1 MNFVYNRTI
10 RKGAFMMRRMMAFAT
25 ALIFLTGMGSIAL
38 AGDMEI
44 LGVTFPGEK
53 VVEGKTLKL
62 NGVAYRKALGIVK
75 VFVQGLYLEN
85 PTQDAD
91 EVINSEQVKYLLT
104 HYLTSKATSKK
115 LKKGVME
122 AMEKCNSAEMVS
134 THQAEVDLYVSWMDT
149 DMAPGLTAESTYVP
163 GKGLMYTYQGV
174 MKGTIPG
181 SEFMKMYYNMSF
193 SKKAPKKLRKGL
205 LGL

>member
-1 MNFVYNRTI
+1 
-10 RKGAFMMRRMMAFAT
+10 MMRRI
-25 ALIFLTGMGSIAL
+25 LILVTMLVFLVGTWSMGF

-62 NGVAYRKALGIVK
+62 NGVAYRKALGFIK
-75 VFVQGLYLEN
+75 VFVTGLYLEN

-115 LKKGVME
+115 IKEGVLE
-122 AMEKCNSAEMVS
+122 AMEKCNSPEMVS
-134 THQAEVDLYVSWMDT
+134 AHQAEVDLYVSWMDK

-193 SKKAPKKLRKGL
+193 SDQAPKKVRKGL

>member
-1 MNFVYNRTI
+1 LDYTQALGKEHI
-10 RKGAFMMRRMMAFAT
+10 MMRRILVFVTMLVFVVGAGSVGFAE
-25 ALIFLTGMGSIAL
+25 
-38 AGDMEI
+38 DMEI

-53 VVEGKTLKL
+53 VIEGKTLKL

-104 HYLTSKATSKK
+104 HYLTSKATVKK
-115 LKKGVME
+115 LHEGVAE
-122 AMEKCNSAEMVS
+122 AMVKCNSPEMVS
-134 THQAEVDLYVSWMDT
+134 AHQADIDRYISWMDK

-174 MKGTIPG
+174 MKGTIQG
-181 SEFMKMYYNMSF
+181 SEFMKMYYRMNVGE
-193 SKKAPKKLRKGL
+193 KAPKKLRKGL

>member
-1 MNFVYNRTI
+1 
-10 RKGAFMMRRMMAFAT
+10 MMKRVLILATMMFFIVGGWS
-25 ALIFLTGMGSIAL
+25 LGF

-53 VVEGKTLKL
+53 VIEGKTLKL

-91 EVINSEQVKYLLT
+91 EVINSEQVKYFLT
-104 HYLTSKATSKK
+104 HYLTDKATAEKIQENII
-115 LKKGVME
+115 E
-122 AMEKCNSAEMVS
+122 AMQKCNPPELVAAN
-134 THQAEVDLYVSWMDT
+134 QADVDRYVSWMDK
-149 DMAPGLTAESTYVP
+149 DMAPGLTTESTYVP
-163 GKGLMYTYQGV
+163 GKGLMYSYQGV
-174 MKGTIPG
+174 NKGTIAG
-181 SEFMKMYYNMSF
+181 SEFMKMYYRMSVGEN
-193 SKKAPKKLRKGL
+193 APKKVRKGL

>member
-1 MNFVYNRTI
+1 
-10 RKGAFMMRRMMAFAT
+10 MMRKILVLGTMLVFMLGTWSLGF
-25 ALIFLTGMGSIAL
+25 

-53 VVEGKTLKL
+53 VIEGKTLKL

-75 VFVQGLYLEN
+75 VFVNGLYLEN

-104 HYLTSKATSKK
+104 HYLTSKATVKK
-115 LKKGVME
+115 LQEGVME
-122 AMEKCNSAEMVS
+122 AMVKCNSPEMVAA
-134 THQAEVDLYVSWMDT
+134 HQAEVDLYVSWMDK

-193 SKKAPKKLRKGL
+193 NKEAPKKVREGL
-205 LGL
+205 LGQ

>member
-1 MNFVYNRTI
+1 MKRMLVLMTVLVFVV
-10 RKGAFMMRRMMAFAT
+10 G
-25 ALIFLTGMGSIAL
+25 TGSTGF

-62 NGVAYRKALGIVK
+62 NGVAYRKALGIIK
-75 VFVQGLYLEN
+75 VFVTGLYLET

-104 HYLTSKATSKK
+104 HYLTSKATSAKIQE
-115 LKKGVME
+115 GVLE
-122 AMEKCNSAEMVS
+122 AMEKCNPPELVA
-134 THQAEVDLYVSWMDT
+134 ANKDKVDLLISWMDK

-181 SEFMKMYYNMSF
+181 SEFMKLYYNMSF
-193 SKKAPKKLRKGL
+193 SEKAPSKVRKGL